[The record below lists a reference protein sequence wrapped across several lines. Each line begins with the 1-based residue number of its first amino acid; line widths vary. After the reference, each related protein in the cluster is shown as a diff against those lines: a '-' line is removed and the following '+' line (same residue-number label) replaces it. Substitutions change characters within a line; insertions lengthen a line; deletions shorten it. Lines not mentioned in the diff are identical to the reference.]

1 VLRRLSRA
9 SLAGSLFAATVIVGL
24 VVFTALGLGGE
35 DDGHG
40 RPASVPVR
48 PTGSVYVPHKL
59 PPGRAGLSES
69 IGAREGGY
77 SNDPATPIL
86 NENPPIAP
94 ARFKGPIR
102 AYRHYAGVQAKRM
115 GPEVD
120 RLRAAVG
127 AGDRT
132 RARAA
137 WRVAFDRY
145 LRLGAVYGAFGDLDA
160 AIDGLPGGLPGGVH
174 DKGFTGLHRIELT
187 LWSGEP
193 VRSALPAVRRLRTDV
208 GRLRTTIRT
217 AQITSLDYATRAHEI
232 LEDAQRDFLSGTH
245 VPWSGEGVLATASG
259 VAATQEVLDTLHPL
273 LKGVAPDV
281 TAPAGLDR
289 VRATLTRIRRAHGGR
304 LPPLPAL
311 RHTERAE
318 LAGSLGW
325 ALEQLQSVPGALET
339 TDPPA
344 IPTLK

>member
-1 VLRRLSRA
+1 VLRRLSKA
-9 SLAGSLFAATVIVGL
+9 SLAGSLFAITVILGL
-24 VVFTALGLGGE
+24 IAFTALGVDGDGGRRQAPPARVRQT
-35 DDGHG
+35 GH
-40 RPASVPVR
+40 
-48 PTGSVYVPHKL
+48 VYVPHAL
-59 PPGRAGLSES
+59 PPGRRGLSES

-77 SNDPATPIL
+77 SNDPSTPIL

-102 AYRHYAGVQAKRM
+102 AYRHYAGVQAERM
-115 GPEVD
+115 GSEVD
-120 RLRAAVG
+120 RLAV
-127 AGDRT
+127 AVRSGD
-132 RARAA
+132 RARARTA

-160 AIDGLPGGLPGGVH
+160 AIDGLPGGLPKGVA
-174 DKGFTGLHRIELT
+174 DPRFTGLHRVELT
-187 LWSGEP
+187 LWGGEP
-193 VRSALPAVRRLRTDV
+193 VAAALPAVRRLRRDV
-208 GRLRTTIRT
+208 GRLRRTIRT
-217 AQITSLDYATRAHEI
+217 TQITSLDYATRAHEI

-245 VPWSGEGVLATASG
+245 VPWSGEGVLAVASG

-281 TAPAGLDR
+281 TAPAGLAR

-304 LPPLPAL
+304 LPPLSAL